1 MTTWLI
7 TAGAPRSV
15 PIHCG
20 SLNPLD
26 HRVFRLPSNAAFGG
40 VAPLCVEEAVAGW
53 PYDSRMGAALAVTAL
68 AHQISGDDRQ
78 HRAGHGRGPG
88 SSTGAAH
95 RRCAPVRLGSLMCSP
110 SGTEAVRPGP
120 DRLGEFASLSVGFRQ

>member
-7 TAGAPRSV
+7 AAGAPRSV

-68 AHQISGDDRQ
+68 ATRYPVTI
-78 HRAGHGRGPG
+78 A
-88 SSTGAAH
+88 STAPATARTRVLD
-95 RRCAPVRLGSLMCSP
+95 RRCAPALRAGALGQSHVLSFGDG
-110 SGTEAVRPGP
+110 SGPAGA
-120 DRLGEFASLSVGFRQ
+120 G